1 MSPRRARG
9 RSPGRSSAIARRRV
23 AARAEGRAD
32 YLKRRAE
39 IVRAAADVF
48 KQRGF
53 SATTLNDV
61 AEAMGADRASLYYY
75 VASKQELFDEI
86 VGEAVRVNLAT
97 ITELQA
103 AVGPAPDKLRRLV
116 ESLMQSYADYYPVLY
131 VLIQEN
137 LSRVSPDRSRW
148 AKEIRQINRE
158 YERALIEIV
167 QSGQDAGTIS
177 RAVPAWQVAY
187 GIIGMVAW
195 SNRWFNP
202 HQASASAQEIGSQFA
217 DVLLAGLST

>member
-1 MSPRRARG
+1 
-9 RSPGRSSAIARRRV
+9 
-23 AARAEGRAD
+23 
-32 YLKRRAE
+32 
-39 IVRAAADVF
+39 VF
-48 KQRGF
+48 KQRGY

-103 AVGPAPDKLRRLV
+103 AVGPAPEKLRRLV

-167 QSGQDAGTIS
+167 QGGQDAGTIS
-177 RAVPAWQVAY
+177 RTVPAWQVAY

-202 HQASASAQEIGSQFA
+202 NQACATAQEIGSQFA
-217 DVLLAGLST
+217 DVLLAGLSTQPV